1 MNTDRNKNTKKLK
14 GELMSIFSNIKDPKS
29 FTNLKV
35 YRELYPLVLDCF
47 KYLDLQSSNNNTK
60 YIKKL
65 LEDSKNCS
73 INILN
78 NLAIGYNEYEVKN
91 KVYFYNL
98 SRDNL
103 SKLQSFLVI
112 LSDLCLDENKVINI
126 INSFQD
132 KQKLLNGT
140 IKKIESYSKPKN

>member
-1 MNTDRNKNTKKLK
+1 
-14 GELMSIFSNIKDPKS
+14 MSIFSNIKDPKS

-47 KYLDLQSSNNNTK
+47 KYLDLQSSNNNTQ